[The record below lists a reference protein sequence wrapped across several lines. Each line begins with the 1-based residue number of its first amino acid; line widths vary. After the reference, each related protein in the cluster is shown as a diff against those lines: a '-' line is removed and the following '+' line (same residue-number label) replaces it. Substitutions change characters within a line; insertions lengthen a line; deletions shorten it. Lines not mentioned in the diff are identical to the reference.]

1 MIQLRRFANQFKL
14 YIIVFLTYIVLK
26 QKRLQNL
33 VFNNAYSI
41 NCDLQMHQMTNYD
54 DPKPH
59 YAKDMDLNQP
69 GKAMPKV

>member
-1 MIQLRRFANQFKL
+1 M
-14 YIIVFLTYIVLK
+14 
-26 QKRLQNL
+26 
-33 VFNNAYSI
+33 FNNAYSI

-59 YAKDMDLNQP
+59 YAKDMDLYQP